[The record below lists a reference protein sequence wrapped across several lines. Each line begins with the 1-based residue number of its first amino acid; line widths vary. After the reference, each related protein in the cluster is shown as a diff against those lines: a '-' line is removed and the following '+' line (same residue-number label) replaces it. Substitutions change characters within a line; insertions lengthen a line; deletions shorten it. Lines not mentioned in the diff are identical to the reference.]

1 MAPFSPTFKNIN
13 QPYYYIHFII
23 LIAIAET
30 FSLLRQKCVVV
41 FVNLYLTSVCPGLHL
56 YIRGAAWVVGRV
68 LPETQRY
75 YLWLIILMISVSN
88 RSGPHLNHQI
98 IFVSLKF
105 SGDCRVLY
113 LDTYIEF
120 EYLLVVNILYMWA
133 GQTTGHSQMSY
144 QSIWSIKRQD
154 HSSWNT
160 PVFLVPAT
168 KRMFHHIADASDV
181 ISY

>member
-120 EYLLVVNILYMWA
+120 EYLLVVCTYCICGQGRPLVTVKCHIRVSGVSRDKTTPVGIL
-133 GQTTGHSQMSY
+133 Q
-144 QSIWSIKRQD
+144 
-154 HSSWNT
+154 SSWYQL
-160 PVFLVPAT
+160 PSECFIIL
-168 KRMFHHIADASDV
+168 RMEV
-181 ISY
+181 M